1 MKKRNADKGI
11 VKPGIARLCFVAFIA
26 LDLLAA
32 NTIALAAEEA
42 DDKLFSIIGRVV
54 SVVSGDS
61 IQMLLPDGERISIQ
75 LAGIESPAPDDP
87 IGHQARL
94 WLHSQLNMQLVTAE
108 CMRLDELLHCVV
120 FPDDRNINLVSLYH
134 GYSRL
139 QGIERLVVDPQSYL
153 QAERHARDTQVGVW
167 NPGYQSAELD

>member
-1 MKKRNADKGI
+1 
-11 VKPGIARLCFVAFIA
+11 
-26 LDLLAA
+26 
-32 NTIALAAEEA
+32 
-42 DDKLFSIIGRVV
+42 
-54 SVVSGDS
+54 
-61 IQMLLPDGERISIQ
+61 MLLPDGERISIQ

-94 WLHSQLNMQLVTAE
+94 WLRGQLNMQLVTAE

-139 QGIERLVVDPQSYL
+139 QGIERLVVDSQSYL